1 MEPPI
6 GFCKLCK
13 AITAKNSN
21 GRFSKRD
28 EKSVLFYIEGKSIN
42 FSLLL
47 VQ

>member
-1 MEPPI
+1 MEPTI
-6 GFCKLCK
+6 GFYKLCK
-13 AITAKNSN
+13 AITAKNSK

-28 EKSVLFYIEGKSIN
+28 EKSILFYIESKSIN